1 MLEKL
6 DEEVDELKAEI
17 AERDLA
23 KVRSAQLATNLDGII
38 GEGTDIGPVR
48 LWAFEAPAGT
58 SADDLRELL
67 AKARGRV
74 REDIPVVAVG
84 AAVNDGKVSLVVA
97 ASPQSVA
104 LGLSAG
110 ELLKAGLPAIG
121 GRGGG
126 KAEFAQGGGSEAG
139 GIAAAFAAIAA
150 LIGER
155 AGSREE

>member
-1 MLEKL
+1 
-6 DEEVDELKAEI
+6 
-17 AERDLA
+17 
-23 KVRSAQLATNLDGII
+23 
-38 GEGTDIGPVR
+38 
-48 LWAFEAPAGT
+48 
-58 SADDLRELL
+58 
-67 AKARGRV
+67 
-74 REDIPVVAVG
+74 
-84 AAVNDGKVSLVVA
+84 
-97 ASPQSVA
+97 VA